1 MTTLLQEGC
10 LDWFAHE
17 ELSPTQMKN
26 VYIYVEGEYGFIP
39 LIVGKSMEESKP
51 LIASIMSRYQNV
63 ESFNRMPKPNDPSWR
78 VTAVKDDTIFIAIT
92 NWFPHSDGR
101 GEPSPTLWKNSYL
114 LVRDLVMFLIRN
126 GTKELTFLT
135 SMNIID
141 GDREPQLLQASTLEN
156 NPHLDEEMYLA
167 LPAWSFVFT
176 ARLAGLHA
184 DVLCITQDEGQFIDP
199 TALGLA
205 ISHFVMLGYDF
216 DMGVMDSTIQTLK
229 SLEDDIGA
237 QAFDEDSSMGEWA

>member
-101 GEPSPTLWKNSYL
+101 GEPSPTLCPHGHSCSPLAWLAYTPMYFASPK
-114 LVRDLVMFLIRN
+114 
-126 GTKELTFLT
+126 TK
-135 SMNIID
+135 
-141 GDREPQLLQASTLEN
+141 
-156 NPHLDEEMYLA
+156 
-167 LPAWSFVFT
+167 
-176 ARLAGLHA
+176 
-184 DVLCITQDEGQFIDP
+184 
-199 TALGLA
+199 
-205 ISHFVMLGYDF
+205 
-216 DMGVMDSTIQTLK
+216 
-229 SLEDDIGA
+229 
-237 QAFDEDSSMGEWA
+237 DSSLTQPHSDLPSPTSLCLDMILTWESWTVPFKH